1 MGYSFDGN
9 TPIYLQLVQIFRQN
23 IVTGVWPPGGRV
35 DSVRELAIQYGVN
48 PNTVQRS
55 LMELE
60 RDTLLYAERTSGRF
74 ITSDA
79 QLIRKTRDQ
88 LADDQ
93 IRQFLLQMKSL
104 GYDKSQLAKLV
115 TEKWSEQNGLD

>member
-104 GYDKSQLAKLV
+104 GYDKSQLTKLV

>member
-93 IRQFLLQMKSL
+93 IRQFLLQMKNL
-104 GYDKSQLAKLV
+104 GYDKSQLTKLV

>member
-23 IVTGVWPPGGRV
+23 IVTGAWAPGGRV

-55 LMELE
+55 LAELE
-60 RDTLLYAERTSGRF
+60 RGALLYAERTSGRF

-79 QLIRKTRDQ
+79 QLIHTTRDQ
-88 LADDQ
+88 LADEQ
-93 IRQFLLQMKSL
+93 IRRFLLQMKNL
-104 GYDKSQLAKLV
+104 GYDKSQLAQLV

>member
-104 GYDKSQLAKLV
+104 GYDKALLAKLV

>member
-88 LADDQ
+88 LSDDQ

-104 GYDKSQLAKLV
+104 GYDKSQMAKLV